1 MTRTLEDALFRNHTR
16 RALPSSHFSVKSSI
30 VYNPPSLEVFKF
42 RLRDPFDPVLVEQY
56 IRSYLLESKI
66 ALCIEFLVRHLAH
79 LKHLPG
85 VLLVLKENPLLLAHS
100 NNFVFKLLGFL
111 GHVVS
116 VRIVQ
121 SKS

>member
-1 MTRTLEDALFRNHTR
+1 M
-16 RALPSSHFSVKSSI
+16 KSSI
-30 VYNPPSLEVFKF
+30 VYYPPSLKVFKF
-42 RLRDPFDPVLVEQY
+42 RLGYPFDPVLVEQY
-56 IRSYLLESKI
+56 IRSNLLKGKI

-85 VLLVLKENPLLLAHS
+85 VLLVLKENPLFLAHS

-111 GHVVS
+111 GHVVG